1 MGADLMVDNPNIA
14 DLSDTNRPTKLA
26 ESFSELY
33 DNEWT
38 NAFEELKQKKKGED
52 VDIVKSLLDLLK
64 VLFSMDIES

>member
-14 DLSDTNRPTKLA
+14 DRSDTNRPTKLA

-38 NAFEELKQKKKGED
+38 NAFEDLKQKKKRED

-64 VLFSMDIES
+64 VTFIFNGV